1 MTRFCCAGALT
12 CVSASV
18 FAAPSTSASV
28 ATSGSGATS
37 SLHGAFEQGD
47 FRVSLVL
54 GTAST
59 RSDDYVIV
67 GGGVGYFVL
76 RGLELGVDYEAW
88 LLGEPLLNRV
98 APEARY
104 VFVVVPTVHPY
115 LGAFYRHTFVSGE
128 ADLDSVGA
136 RAGAYYVPSGGRV
149 YLGGGVA
156 YERVLACG
164 DDVFLDCDTVYP
176 EIVIGAT
183 F

>member
-1 MTRFCCAGALT
+1 MTRICAGGALT
-12 CVSASV
+12 CVSASAV
-18 FAAPSTSASV
+18 AAPSTSASV
-28 ATSGSGATS
+28 ATSGSGATP

-59 RSDDYVIV
+59 RSDDYIIV
-67 GGGVGYFVL
+67 GGGIGYFVL

-88 LLGEPLLNRV
+88 LLGDPLLNRV

-128 ADLDSVGA
+128 ADIDSLGG
-136 RAGAYYVPSGGRV
+136 RAGAYYVPSGGRI
-149 YLGGGVA
+149 YLGGGAA
-156 YERVLACG
+156 YERVLDCE
-164 DDVFLDCDTVYP
+164 DDAFLDCDTVYP
-176 EIVIGAT
+176 ELVIGVT